1 MIKRILFSL
10 MLCLSFTASGSAYAS
25 PELEQALLGRW
36 YSENTDA
43 MDPEGDLI
51 AGSVK
56 VSGVDEYLGN
66 NGTNSQ
72 GQVLMTFKYKN
83 GTTVEAS
90 WLVTAASEWQ
100 IKNGSLFE
108 KVVDVRAIPE
118 YVKTNGETLSDADQK
133 EFFTQ
138 ANFKIEDLI
147 PRGQTSEDIIISIDA
162 TKFVSKSKNDD
173 GVMVEHTKT
182 RTDKNFSAYKK

>member
-1 MIKRILFSL
+1 
-10 MLCLSFTASGSAYAS
+10 LSFTAYSAAYAS
-25 PELEQALLGRW
+25 PELEKALLGRW
-36 YSENTDA
+36 YSENIDTL
-43 MDPEGDLI
+43 DPDGDLI

-108 KVVDVRAIPE
+108 KVVDVRAMPE
-118 YVKTNGETLSDADQK
+118 YVKANGELMSDADQK
-133 EFFTQ
+133 EFFAQ

-147 PRGQTSEDIIISIDA
+147 PKGQTSEDIIISIDA
-162 TKFVSKSKNDD
+162 TKLLSKSKNDE
-173 GVMVEHTKT
+173 GVMIEHTKT

>member
-10 MLCLSFTASGSAYAS
+10 MLCLSFTASGSAYAN

-36 YSENTDA
+36 YSENTDT

-147 PRGQTSEDIIISIDA
+147 PKGQTSEDIIISIDA

-173 GVMVEHTKT
+173 GAMIENTKT

>member
-147 PRGQTSEDIIISIDA
+147 PKGQTSEDIIISIDA

-173 GVMVEHTKT
+173 GAMVEHTKT

>member
-1 MIKRILFSL
+1 MIKRIVFLL
-10 MLCLSFTASGSAYAS
+10 MLSLSFISAAVYAS
-25 PELEQALLGRW
+25 PELEKALLGRW

-43 MDPEGDLI
+43 IDPDGEMTS
-51 AGSVK
+51 GSVK
-56 VSGVDEYLGN
+56 ISGVDEYLGN
-66 NGTNSQ
+66 NATNSQ

-90 WLVTAASEWQ
+90 WIVTAASEWM

-108 KVVDVRAIPE
+108 KVVDVRAVPE
-118 YVKTNGETLSDADQK
+118 YVKANGELLTEADQK
-133 EFFTQ
+133 GFFAQ

-147 PRGQTSEDIIISIDA
+147 PKGQTSEDIIVSIDA
-162 TKFVSKSKNDD
+162 TKLVSKSKNDN
-173 GVMVEHTKT
+173 GTMVEHTKT